1 MGAVE
6 TRETGAGSIAEVTDS
21 TTGAIT
27 SSLVTVAVKGVSARG
42 TLLELTCRSTVSGVT
57 EATNVLHSIPGS
69 VVSAPSLDSQ
79 VLFRPARTA
88 VVTVIGA
95 SRTLASNTIIS
106 GETLAGAGLA
116 VARAFVG
123 ALHPGVEVV
132 GVDDITDPGEIA
144 GAGAKGAI
152 WASPLVF
159 TVQTSETLAV
169 GVLFAGTVVGAVVL
183 TQATVAVT
191 ALVPGHLPPALDGVR
206 RCRGGSIH
214 PRGIITSRKKCG
226 TSRGVQ
232 IVTGNTS
239 GRYLVSDET
248 VMVHGADFVFT
259 ISTTGVC

>member
-6 TRETGAGSIAEVTDS
+6 TRETGAGSISEVTDS

-27 SSLVTVAVKGVSARG
+27 SSLVAITIQGVSARG
-42 TLLELTCRSTVSGVT
+42 TFLELTGRSTVSGVT
-57 EATNVLHSIPGS
+57 EATNVLHGIPGS
-69 VVSAPSLDSQ
+69 LVSAPSLVSQ
-79 VLFRPARTA
+79 VLLRPARTT

-95 SRTLASNTIIS
+95 GRTLARNAVVSR
-106 GETLAGAGLA
+106 EALAGAGLA
-116 VARAFVG
+116 VARALVG

-144 GAGAKGAI
+144 GAGAEGAV

-159 TVQTSETLAV
+159 TIQTSEALAV
-169 GVLFAGTVVGAVVL
+169 GVLLAGAVVGAVVL

-214 PRGIITSRKKCG
+214 QHGATHAVARGVG
-226 TSRGVQ
+226 TSRGV
-232 IVTGNTS
+232 
-239 GRYLVSDET
+239 
-248 VMVHGADFVFT
+248 
-259 ISTTGVC
+259 STTGTSGS